1 MNKKLRYEQPNVEV
15 VVFSAGDILTLS
27 NGFEGDWDDDGS
39 SNGEIDLPK
48 AEV

>member
-1 MNKKLRYEQPNVEV
+1 MNKKLRYEQPEIQLIKFVAE
-15 VVFSAGDILTLS
+15 DILSLS

-39 SNGEIDLPK
+39 SDGEIDLPK